1 MWNSAVC
8 VLWVSIIFGFIGSA
22 RAGVSVE
29 YHFMPGTEGQVRGF
43 TQFVEV
49 APIVGPKSFKVLLTG
64 SLVGSAPSADVNSAR
79 AYLDKWGLGVLN
91 PKAGKDV
98 GVQGQVQ
105 LDGKNGGEYLRLEFP
120 EPVRLTYLT
129 FSSVGSTDDFELL
142 ADGNLVDLDALFPG
156 TGTIKD
162 ISGSQGNWPGK
173 VDFTKGTQLL
183 GFAKQWDVRVGSSAY
198 GDGIQLENLGGEEFP
213 EPSTLI
219 LWSIGFAAA
228 GIRGVRRRVQ
238 AGH

>member
-1 MWNSAVC
+1 
-8 VLWVSIIFGFIGSA
+8 VLWVSIVFGFIGSV
-22 RAGVSVE
+22 RAGIE

-43 TQFVEV
+43 AQFAQV

-64 SLVGSAPSADVNSAR
+64 ALVGSAPSADVNSAR
-79 AYLDKWGLGVLN
+79 VYLDKWGLGVLN
-91 PKAGKDV
+91 PGAGKDV

-120 EPVRLTYLT
+120 SPIRLTYLT
-129 FSSVGSTDDFELL
+129 FSSVGLTDDFELL
-142 ADGNLVDLDALFPG
+142 ADGNPVDLDALFPG
-156 TGTIKD
+156 TGTIKE

-173 VDFTKGTQLL
+173 VDFTKGSQLL
-183 GFAKQWDVRVGSSAY
+183 VFAKQWDVRVGSSAY
-198 GDGIQLENLGGEEFP
+198 GDGIQLENVGGDVP

-219 LWSIGFAAA
+219 LWSVGIAAA
-228 GIRGVRRRVQ
+228 GIRRVRRRVR